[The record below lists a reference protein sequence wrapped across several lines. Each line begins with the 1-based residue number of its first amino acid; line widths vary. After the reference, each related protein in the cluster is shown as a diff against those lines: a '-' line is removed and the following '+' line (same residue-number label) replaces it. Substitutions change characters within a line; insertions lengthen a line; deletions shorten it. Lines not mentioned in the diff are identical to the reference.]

1 MAIKIAPSILSAR
14 FDRLGVQVR
23 EAAEAG
29 ADMLHIDVMDGHFV
43 PNLTMGPA
51 IVKSIRPLTQVPFDA
66 HLMVTHPQEFVK
78 PFADAGVDD
87 LTVHVE
93 SDHDIRATIRTIR
106 DAGVRPGVVLNP
118 ATPFEKA
125 APYLEHA
132 DMLLIMTVDPGFSGQ
147 PFRAN
152 VVPKI
157 REARRYIDKEGL
169 TTEIQVD
176 GGIKVDTAPIV
187 AEAGADILVSGSG
200 IFPDRIRENLLAIR
214 RAAEKGRAGSS
225 ACDGPSRIRDRD
237 AAARGAP
244 GGQPHHDLRRHPG
257 HDRPARVARDRHPAH
272 ANLGGRILA
281 LFVKRVARDG

>member
-14 FDRLGVQVR
+14 FDRLGDQVR

-51 IVKSIRPLTQVPFDA
+51 IVKSIRPLTRVPLDA

-87 LTVHVE
+87 LTIHVE
-93 SDHDIRATIRTIR
+93 SDDDVRATIRAIR
-106 DAGVRPGVVLNP
+106 DAGIRPGVVLNP

-125 APYLEHA
+125 VPYLRDA
-132 DMLLIMTVDPGFSGQ
+132 DMLLIMTVHPGFSGQ
-147 PFRAN
+147 AFRAD

-169 TTEIQVD
+169 ATEIQVD
-176 GGIKVDTAPIV
+176 GGIKVDTVPIV

-200 IFPDRIRENLLAIR
+200 IFPDRIRENLMALR
-214 RAAEKGRAGSS
+214 RAAEKGRAGS
-225 ACDGPSRIRDRD
+225 
-237 AAARGAP
+237 
-244 GGQPHHDLRRHPG
+244 
-257 HDRPARVARDRHPAH
+257 
-272 ANLGGRILA
+272 
-281 LFVKRVARDG
+281 KRV